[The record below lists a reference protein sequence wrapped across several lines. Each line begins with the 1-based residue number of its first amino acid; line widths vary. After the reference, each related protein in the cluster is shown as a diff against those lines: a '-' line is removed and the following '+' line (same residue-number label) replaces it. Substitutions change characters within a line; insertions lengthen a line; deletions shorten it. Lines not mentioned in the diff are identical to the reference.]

1 MIRYIRLRQAA
12 LEEDISS
19 PRPCSLTSSSE
30 GPLVQHPPYPTPLP
44 QRPAGTTSP
53 CPTAPPRL
61 ATIQFHWRVPLLQ
74 GSRRVHCLPRR
85 GEWSC
90 ARLRCATA
98 DDGPASP
105 VRRDSAC
112 PGLAPGI
119 ARSPDCHTHPPGC
132 LRGVSNP
139 HAHHPRNH
147 VEDRLRPW
155 PAKCVCSR
163 QGGMVV
169 HVKRNA
175 DSL

>member
-61 ATIQFHWRVPLLQ
+61 ATIPSPASISLA
-74 GSRRVHCLPRR
+74 GSPPPRISPR
-85 GEWSC
+85 
-90 ARLRCATA
+90 

>member
-1 MIRYIRLRQAA
+1 LRKTYHLLAPVP
-12 LEEDISS
+12 S
-19 PRPCSLTSSSE
+19 PARAKDRSSST
-30 GPLVQHPPYPTPLP
+30 PHTPL
-44 QRPAGTTSP
+44 RSLNDRLE
-53 CPTAPPRL
+53 PPRHVRQHRRGWL
-61 ATIQFHWRVPLLQ
+61 RYHHQHQFHWRVPLLQ